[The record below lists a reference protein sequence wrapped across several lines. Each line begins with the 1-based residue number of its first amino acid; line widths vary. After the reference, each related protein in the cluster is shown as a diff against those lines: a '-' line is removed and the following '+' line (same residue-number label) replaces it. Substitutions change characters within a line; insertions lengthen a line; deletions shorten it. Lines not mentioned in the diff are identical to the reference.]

1 MIIAINTSD
10 NERTAG
16 LLDFFS
22 ASVSPE
28 NGCVNIDYENLDQ
41 VPSICRILVE
51 ADIDIFSI
59 SMFDPDQIPRP

>member
-10 NERTAG
+10 NDRTAG

-22 ASVSPE
+22 SSVSPE
-28 NGCVNIDYENLDQ
+28 NGWVNIDYENLEQ

-51 ADIDIFSI
+51 ADIDILSI
-59 SMFDPDQIPRP
+59 LIIDPDQIPGS

>member
-10 NERTAG
+10 NDRTAG

-22 ASVSPE
+22 SSVSPE
-28 NGCVNIDYENLDQ
+28 NGCVNIDYENLEQ

-51 ADIDIFSI
+51 ADIDILSI
-59 SMFDPDQIPRP
+59 LIIDPDQIPGS